1 MQPFL
6 KCFKDDRVSVR
17 IRACRT
23 TYKLQLRDEIIR
35 NLLIE
40 LIEYDPAEKV
50 RYSAVEGKSFLLL
63 LKSVREFVLIIYL
76 ALGLYG
82 MTDEKCR
89 NVLLWSVRYDKSSL
103 VRAAAPNALV
113 LLEQANEEII
123 DTLQSRYLVEKE
135 SIVVQ

>member
-1 MQPFL
+1 
-6 KCFKDDRVSVR
+6 
-17 IRACRT
+17 
-23 TYKLQLRDEIIR
+23 
-35 NLLIE
+35 
-40 LIEYDPAEKV
+40 
-50 RYSAVEGKSFLLL
+50 
-63 LKSVREFVLIIYL
+63 
-76 ALGLYG
+76 

-89 NVLLWSVRYDKSSL
+89 NVLLWSVRYDKSPL